1 MNQCQEILL
10 GPKSI
15 LPPFGQLVAAV
26 LVAGGPHDTLSDQ
39 SALAIQHARQT
50 LCSRS
55 LFWGREGLC
64 AELDALAADCSEPNW
79 DGYEAL
85 PISPVALERAKCL
98 VRAIPQDLP
107 APSISPEP
115 DGAIGLDWY
124 ATPSRVCSVGCCPDG
139 TFNYAAL
146 LDDDTATGHFS
157 GMDED
162 AFPSVLSALI
172 NKVLFNG

>member
-1 MNQCQEILL
+1 MNQYQEIIQ
-10 GPKSI
+10 GPRSI

-26 LVAGGPHDTLSDQ
+26 LVAGDPLDTLSEQ
-39 SALAIQHARQT
+39 STLAILNARET
-50 LCSRS
+50 LCATS
-55 LFWGREGLC
+55 LFWGHDSLC
-64 AELDALAADCSEPNW
+64 AELDALAADCSESNW

-85 PISPVALERAKCL
+85 PISPIALDRAKRL

-107 APSISPEP
+107 EPSISPEP
-115 DGAIGLDWY
+115 DGAIELQWY
-124 ATPSRVCSVGCCPDG
+124 ATSSRVCSVGCCPDG
-139 TFNYAAL
+139 TYNYAAL

-162 AFPSVLSALI
+162 AFPSVLSTLI